1 MKNRKRD
8 SYAGRIGNMGQQ
20 RVEALFPGERKGGSK
35 ALVHKGEDLRCPKS
49 CLRGKKEE
57 KR

>member
-20 RVEALFPGERKGGSK
+20 RVEALFPGERKGGK